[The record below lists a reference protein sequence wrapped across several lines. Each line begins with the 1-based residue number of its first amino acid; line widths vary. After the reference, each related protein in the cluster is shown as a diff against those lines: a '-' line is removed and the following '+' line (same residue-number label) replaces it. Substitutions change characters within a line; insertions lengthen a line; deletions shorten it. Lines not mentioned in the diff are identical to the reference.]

1 MIEDTYIARALGF
14 YIKATGP
21 ADIKLADAVAEAKQ
35 IVDFTFD
42 IDKQVA
48 FRKGFEAA
56 EEMIEDNGG
65 GCSEKHFHELN
76 RMQKILLSE
85 VLFIKTEMWL
95 MGQSVRHE
103 PPTYQREPLRAIPWP
118 GVRLKPEQA
127 AELLEGIEKEFF
139 LEAEAETKAE
149 ADAGP
154 FYVGN
159 FTDCKIF

>member
-21 ADIKLADAVAEAKQ
+21 ADIKLADAVAEAQQ

-76 RMQKILLSE
+76 RMQRVLLSE
-85 VLFIKTEMWL
+85 VLY
-95 MGQSVRHE
+95 VRQELAQLIRGPFNPYE
-103 PPTYQREPLRAIPWP
+103 PPTYQRMSLRAIPWP
-118 GVRLKPEQA
+118 GARLKPEQD
-127 AELLEGIEKEFF
+127 AELRELEELEGIEKEFF
-139 LEAEAETKAE
+139 LK
-149 ADAGP
+149 
-154 FYVGN
+154 
-159 FTDCKIF
+159 